1 MDELQILRPFQ
12 QFFSHIRTM
21 IDWLSLV
28 VSVMVSFCAV
38 LFPTRCL
45 G

>member
-1 MDELQILRPFQ
+1 MKQINMSSETVQCNDTDVVRQ
-12 QFFSHIRTM
+12 
-21 IDWLSLV
+21 SLV
-28 VSVMVSFCAV
+28 MSIMVSFCAV